1 MQPSVNHS
9 AWICQA
15 LLHTLFDIMKYPTL
29 PSSSS
34 EYQEYDYPKLL
45 RLTLKK
51 KKKPQG
57 FGESFFSLVIPGPNM
72 SLLCFQSFPC
82 NNDAHKPISH

>member
-29 PSSSS
+29 PSSSF

-51 KKKPQG
+51 KKTPRIWRIFLQLGNSRPKHVFVMFP
-57 FGESFFSLVIPGPNM
+57 EFSL
-72 SLLCFQSFPC
+72 Q
-82 NNDAHKPISH
+82 

>member
-1 MQPSVNHS
+1 
-9 AWICQA
+9 
-15 LLHTLFDIMKYPTL
+15 MKYPTL
-29 PSSSS
+29 PSSSF

-51 KKKPQG
+51 KKPQR

-72 SLLCFQSFPC
+72 SLLRFQSFPC